1 MCGPYWS
8 QWSKVELDSMHGI
21 EPEDYDKDEEEV
33 DGDFEEDK
41 EDEEESYGCSARS
54 PCSNC
59 MDCLGMSWRDF
70 M

>member
-21 EPEDYDKDEEEV
+21 EPSDHEEDEEV
-33 DGDFEEDK
+33 DGDFEEDR
-41 EDEEESYGCSARS
+41 EDEESYGCSSRN

-59 MDCLGMSWRDF
+59 MDCLGLSWRDF